1 MRYTPLL
8 LAWLLGSFFGL
19 PKLMAM
25 FRSMA
30 APKASA

>member
-19 PKLMAM
+19 PKLIAM
-25 FRSMA
+25 FRGMS
-30 APKASA
+30 APKAAA